1 MNKATSIVFSAL
13 LFCSA
18 LQLSFAQQNEIPQ
31 SIFVEGLG
39 SGIFYSFNFDT
50 RFTPKLNGWGGR
62 IGLGYISADG
72 DRIYTVP
79 LVINYLFGKKKNFL
93 KVGAGVTFIGL
104 NDRTNTNFSSNFINV
119 ESGAVGTLSIGYRR
133 VSMSGFTLRAG
144 LTPLLGNLL
153 EEYFWPQL
161 SIGYSF

>member
-1 MNKATSIVFSAL
+1 MIKAASIVFSGFL
-13 LFCSA
+13 LFSA
-18 LQLSFAQQNEIPQ
+18 LPKTFAQQNEIPQ

-50 RFTPKLNGWGGR
+50 RFTPEPNGWGGR
-62 IGLGYISADG
+62 IGMGYISAEG

-79 LVINYLFGKKKNFL
+79 LVINYLLGRKKNFL
-93 KVGAGVTFIGL
+93 ELGAGVTFVGL
-104 NDRTNTNFSSNFINV
+104 IDRTNTNFSSNLVNV

-133 VSMSGFTLRAG
+133 VSPSGFTFRAG
-144 LTPLLGNLL
+144 LTPLIGDLL

-161 SIGYSF
+161 SFGYSF